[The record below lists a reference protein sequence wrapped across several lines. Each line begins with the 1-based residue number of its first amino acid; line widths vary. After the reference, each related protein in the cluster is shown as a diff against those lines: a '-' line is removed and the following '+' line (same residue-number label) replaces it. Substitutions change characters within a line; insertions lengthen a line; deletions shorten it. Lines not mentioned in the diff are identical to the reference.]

1 MQSQSTLKS
10 HLLIIWLPILS
21 CTTGCRQ
28 ESSTSPANPALDSP
42 GTSSSNAA
50 RTNVAGTGFTAPFR
64 GTIKA
69 QEQRDILLNSWEI
82 TYLIGDGRI
91 RREAKR
97 TAPLVKLT
105 DLQQG
110 VAGIICDLRT
120 SEILLYR
127 GRADKQRFVR
137 MSLPDYRK
145 LTAEVGP
152 AKAPFDTALYLV
164 TVGSSV
170 RKHAG
175 TFFLEI
181 ASPIP
186 AAHSVNAPD
195 ARTIAGIKC
204 DLLTI
209 RQGDT
214 VFEVAHSHLI
224 AVDRQLLE
232 LVELRM
238 PEEVT
243 GFPCL
248 MRRLQLVPTQP
259 VDPTASPARQLVQGG
274 IRWAADVA
282 EKVLQ
287 RELQVLEAVEA
298 IPPDSAFELDAG
310 FTECS
315 SLDELN
321 RLFRPAEGADDDD
334 WD

>member
-1 MQSQSTLKS
+1 MQIQSALKS
-10 HLLIIWLPILS
+10 QVLIVWLTSLF
-21 CTTGCRQ
+21 CLTGCRP
-28 ESSTSPANPALDSP
+28 ESSTSPANPGMDSS
-42 GTSSSNAA
+42 GTSSSNTA
-50 RTNVAGTGFTAPFR
+50 RANVAGARFAAPFR
-64 GTIKA
+64 GKIKA
-69 QEQRDILLNSWEI
+69 QEQRDILLNSWDI
-82 TYLIGDGRI
+82 TYIVGDGRI

-97 TAPLVKLT
+97 TAPLGKLA
-105 DLQQG
+105 DLQPG

-120 SEILLYR
+120 SEVLLYR

-137 MSLPDYRK
+137 MSLPAYRK
-145 LTAEVGP
+145 LIAEERAATAP
-152 AKAPFDTALYLV
+152 LDAALYLV
-164 TVGSSV
+164 TAGSSV

-175 TFFLEI
+175 TFFIEI
-181 ASPIP
+181 ATPIP
-186 AAHSVNAPD
+186 AANSGNAPD
-195 ARTIAGIKC
+195 ARTVAGIKC

-214 VFEVAHSHLI
+214 LFEIAHSHLI

-232 LVELRM
+232 LVELRL
-238 PEEVT
+238 PDEVT

-282 EKVLQ
+282 EKALQ

-310 FTECS
+310 FTECF
-315 SLDELN
+315 SLDELH
-321 RLFRPAEGADDDD
+321 RLFLPAEGADDD

>member
-1 MQSQSTLKS
+1 M
-10 HLLIIWLPILS
+10 
-21 CTTGCRQ
+21 
-28 ESSTSPANPALDSP
+28 DSP
-42 GTSSSNAA
+42 GTSASNAA
-50 RTNVAGTGFTAPFR
+50 GANGAGARFTAPFR
-64 GTIKA
+64 GKIKA

-82 TYLIGDGRI
+82 TYIVGDGRI

-97 TAPLVKLT
+97 TAPLGKLA
-105 DLQQG
+105 DLKHG
-110 VAGIICDLRT
+110 VSGIICDLRT
-120 SEILLYR
+120 AEVLLYR

-137 MSLPDYRK
+137 MSLPAYRK
-145 LTAEVGP
+145 VIAEEGP
-152 AKAPFDTALYLV
+152 ATAPLDAALHLV
-164 TVGSSV
+164 TVGSNV

-186 AAHSVNAPD
+186 AAHSVNATD
-195 ARTIAGIKC
+195 ARTVAGIEC

-214 VFEVAHSHLI
+214 VFEIAHSQLI

-232 LVELRM
+232 LVELRL
-238 PEEVT
+238 PDEVT

-248 MRRLQLVPTQP
+248 MRRLQLVPTPP
-259 VDPTASPARQLVQGG
+259 VNPTASPGRQLVQGG
-274 IRWAADVA
+274 IRWAAEVA
-282 EKVLQ
+282 EKALQ

-298 IPPDSAFELDAG
+298 TPADSAFDLDAG

-315 SLDELN
+315 SLEELH
-321 RLFRPAEGADDDD
+321 RLFQPAEGDDDD